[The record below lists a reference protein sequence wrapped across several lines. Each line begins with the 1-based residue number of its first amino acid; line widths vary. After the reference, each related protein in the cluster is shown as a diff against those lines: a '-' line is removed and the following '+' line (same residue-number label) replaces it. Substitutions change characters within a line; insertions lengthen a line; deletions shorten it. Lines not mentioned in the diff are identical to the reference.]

1 MGRSRRAWAAAAM
14 LLLTP
19 APPAQAATPR
29 PPLQRPSDLTGDEA
43 GIWYISDKA
52 EQAARQSGD
61 LDPDPALTAY
71 VKGVECKV
79 APEYCD
85 EVRVYVMD
93 RPFFNAMTAPNGY
106 IEVWTGALLRARDE
120 SELAFIL
127 GHETTHYALDH
138 WLQARRQL
146 KQRLDAVLP
155 IGVLAAPFA
164 GALVLELGYLGAIV
178 GFQHF
183 SREQESEADRGG
195 FDRLTAAGYD
205 PAAGASIWR
214 SLTEEHAQSTFD
226 KVRLGHAGGGIFDDH
241 PLEGARLD
249 ALSALAKGRPPGDRG
264 VERYRA
270 AIRPHLAALL
280 RDDLRRRDFGETL
293 YVIDRLEADGGD
305 AGVLGYYRGE
315 CLRQRRAD
323 GDLAK
328 ATQAYEA
335 ASTAAD
341 APVEVWRELG
351 DLYAQQRKTARA
363 RGAYQAYLDRARA
376 AQDRW
381 LVEAALKK
389 LGPMEGA

>member
-1 MGRSRRAWAAAAM
+1 MGRPRRVLVAAVVLALCAQPAAG
-14 LLLTP
+14 
-19 APPAQAATPR
+19 APR
-29 PPLQRPSDLTGDEA
+29 PPHERPADLTGDEA

-52 EQAARQSGD
+52 EQDARRSGD
-61 LDPDPALTAY
+61 LDSDAALTAY

-93 RPFFNAMTAPNGY
+93 RPVFNAMTAPNGY

-120 SELAFIL
+120 AELAFIL

-138 WLQARRQL
+138 SLQARRQL
-146 KQRLDAVLP
+146 KQRLGVVMP
-155 IGVLAAPFA
+155 IGLLAAPFA

-205 PAAGASIWR
+205 PAAAATIWR
-214 SLTEEHAQSTFD
+214 SLIDEHAQSSFD
-226 KVRLGHAGGGIFDDH
+226 KVRLGHAGSGIFDDH

-249 ALSALAKGRPPGDRG
+249 ALSALAKDRPPSDRG
-264 VERYRA
+264 KERYRA

-293 YVIDRLEADGGD
+293 YLISRLQADGGD
-305 AGVLGYYRGE
+305 EGVLGYYRGE

-328 ATQAYEA
+328 AVEAYQG
-335 ASTAAD
+335 ASATAD

-351 DLYAQQRKTARA
+351 DLYAQQQKNAQARA
-363 RGAYQAYLDRARA
+363 AYQTYLDRAPA

-381 LVEAALKK
+381 MVEGALKK
-389 LGPMEGA
+389 LGPTEAT